1 MLVPVDDTNCMFYWI
16 AWHETKGIT
25 AQAWRSFCDAV
36 PGVDVDPVT
45 YRKVRNLEND
55 YLQDRA
61 KMKAGDF
68 TGITGIP
75 TQDMA
80 MWESMGPIA
89 DRSHDKLGS
98 SDRAIVE
105 FRKIMLQQAMEAD
118 SEPPA
123 KTWRNADLFTFEGM
137 VAKQD
142 DWREVRPEAP
152 VPA

>member
-1 MLVPVDDTNCMFYWI
+1 MITHHDNKRKRFSPRRKALFALV
-16 AWHETKGIT
+16 
-25 AQAWRSFCDAV
+25 AV
-36 PGVDVDPVT
+36 ALAVIGWLYYIGAAGVS
-45 YRKVRNLEND
+45 
-55 YLQDRA
+55 
-61 KMKAGDF
+61 
-68 TGITGIP
+68 GIP

-105 FRKIMLQQAMEAD
+105 FRKIMLQQALDAD

-123 KTWRNADLFTFEGM
+123 KDWRNADLFTFEGM
-137 VAKQD
+137 VSKAD
-142 DWREVRPEAP
+142 DWRTVRPEAP